1 MCTYVSTGTNLGAF
15 SYFFIIS
22 LYIIFLFHPKSP
34 LYYKKMPQPWN
45 FPCLTPPDGWHPGA
59 ASPAHGIG
67 EGGLVPGQRALAL
80 TVHAQHSW
88 HHPALNH
95 IIQTPGGHHTAPSR
109 EGAKNAH
116 PLSLCQSHAVPLGAT
131 SRPGW
136 GPGGLDVP
144 SLLGQL

>member
-15 SYFFIIS
+15 LIFIIS
-22 LYIIFLFHPKSP
+22 LYIIFFYILNLTLLQKAATALEFP
-34 LYYKKMPQPWN
+34 LRH
-45 FPCLTPPDGWHPGA
+45 LPDGWHRA
-59 ASPAHGIG
+59 ASPAHGRG
-67 EGGLVPGQRALAL
+67 GGLVPRTRPGIDSTRTAQLASPSSPITL
-80 TVHAQHSW
+80 SR
-88 HHPALNH
+88 HPEGIPA
-95 IIQTPGGHHTAPSR
+95 APSR
-109 EGAKNAH
+109 EETEMY

>member
-1 MCTYVSTGTNLGAF
+1 MHFLIFLSSVCVLF
-15 SYFFIIS
+15 FFFILNLHFITKRC
-22 LYIIFLFHPKSP
+22 HSP
-34 LYYKKMPQPWN
+34 
-45 FPCLTPPDGWHPGA
+45 GI
-59 ASPAHGIG
+59 SPASHLLMVGTQELHHQHMALG
-67 EGGLVPGQRALAL
+67 GGVGWGLVPGRRALAL
-80 TVHAQHSW
+80 TAHAQHTW